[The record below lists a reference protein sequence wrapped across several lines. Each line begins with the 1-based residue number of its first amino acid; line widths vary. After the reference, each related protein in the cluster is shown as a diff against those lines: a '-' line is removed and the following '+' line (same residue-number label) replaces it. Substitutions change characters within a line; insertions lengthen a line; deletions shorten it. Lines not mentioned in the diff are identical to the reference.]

1 MKSYLQGM
9 ITGGVLV
16 FATIVF
22 MGQSSNEII
31 QDLYHKDIMKRFDK
45 VDEQL
50 SYSGTIMKS
59 LRLVERGVL
68 DIQLYKANEET
79 LEKIHN
85 CSCKN

>member
-9 ITGGVLV
+9 ITGGVMV
-16 FATIVF
+16 FASIVL

-50 SYSGTIMKS
+50 RYGGEIMQS
-59 LRLVERGVL
+59 LSLVEKGVI